1 LLFLA
6 IFIPEDKILEIKNA
20 ADIVEMVSEVVHL
33 KKAGKNFVGLC
44 PFHTEKTP
52 SFTVSP
58 EKQIFYCFGCGAG
71 GNIFSFLMKNDGL
84 AFPEAARSLA
94 RRYGIDIPRRSL
106 TREQKKRMG
115 ERESLLKINR
125 QAMDF
130 FSHALHRNTSGQA
143 AMDYLNKRGLSS
155 EIIDRFNVGYA
166 PKGWDHLLNFF
177 SKKGVPLARVERSG
191 LILPKKDGRGYYDR
205 FRERII
211 FPIIDV
217 NQAVIGF
224 GGRVM
229 DDTLPKYLNSPET
242 SVYNKS
248 RSLYGL
254 HLSKDKCRKAQTVYI
269 VEGYLDLL
277 MLHQHGIENAVA
289 TLGTALTADH
299 VRMLSRYVPRMILVY
314 DSDEAGIRS
323 ALRCIDTFWK
333 EHVDFSRGDVFR
345 EEKADTHILVLPDGH
360 DPDSYLRE
368 KGAGSFEK
376 AASHAPG
383 IISFLI
389 EQSIGMHG
397 LSTEGKIRVVTDLK
411 RPLAAINDNVAR
423 ALYIKQLA
431 ERIGLEENIILE
443 KVREDSSQ
451 KEKKDLPRQ
460 KDSVNQKGSRL
471 EQQIIAMMLQF
482 PTILPEIKKYNV
494 IEFIENRHLQSIGK
508 TILEHQISS
517 VEQISE
523 LLSLIDNPEQHR
535 LISALAMVEESWDE
549 SGCMK
554 LIIQFVK
561 KGQRRR
567 DRQILDQIKVA
578 EKEND
583 QETLNRLLREK
594 QKLAVRSQNQQLA

>member
-1 LLFLA
+1 MA

-94 RRYGIDIPRRSL
+94 KRYGIDIPRRSL
-106 TREQKKRMG
+106 TPEQKKRMG

-130 FSHALHRNTSGQA
+130 FSRALRRGASGRT
-143 AMDYLNKRGLSS
+143 AMAYLHKRGLSS
-155 EIIDRFNVGYA
+155 EIIARFNIGYA

-229 DDTLPKYLNSPET
+229 DNTLPKYLNSPET

-254 HLSKDKCRKAQTVYI
+254 HLSKDKCRKTQTVYI

-368 KGAGSFEK
+368 KGTGPFEK

-411 RPLAAINDNVAR
+411 GPLAAINDNVAR

-443 KVREDSSQ
+443 KVREDSSE
-451 KEKKDLPRQ
+451 KGKKDSRRQ
-460 KDSVNQKGSRL
+460 KKNTDQKGSRL

-482 PTILPEIKKYNV
+482 PGILSEIKKYNV
-494 IEFIENRHLQSIGK
+494 IEYIENRHLQSIGK
-508 TILEHQISS
+508 TILEHQLSS
-517 VEQISE
+517 VEQISG
-523 LLSLIDNPEQHR
+523 LLSRIDNPEQHR
-535 LISALAMVEESWDE
+535 LVSALAMVEESWDE
-549 SGCMK
+549 SGCMN

-567 DRQILDQIKVA
+567 DRQILDQIKAA

-583 QETLNRLLREK
+583 QEALNRLLREK
-594 QKLAVRSQNQQLA
+594 QKLAVRSQNQRLA

>member
-1 LLFLA
+1 LLYLA

-33 KKAGKNFVGLC
+33 KKAGKNFIGLC

-106 TREQKKRMG
+106 TPEQKKRTG

-130 FSHALHRNTSGQA
+130 FGRALRRGTSGKA
-143 AMDYLNKRGLSS
+143 AMAYLNERGLSS
-155 EIIDRFNVGYA
+155 DIIERFNIGYA

-177 SKKGVPLARVERSG
+177 SKKGVPLARVEKSG

-242 SVYNKS
+242 LVYNKS

-254 HLSKDKCRKAQTVYI
+254 HLSKEKCRKAQTVYI

-299 VRMLSRYVPRMILVY
+299 VRILSRYVPRMILVY

-368 KGAGSFEK
+368 KGAESFEK
-376 AASHAPG
+376 AAMHATG

-389 EQSIGMHG
+389 EQSIDIHG

-411 RPLAAINDNVAR
+411 GPLAAINDNVAR

-451 KEKKDLPRQ
+451 KDNKDIRRQ
-460 KDSVNQKGSRL
+460 KDTTDQEGNRL

-482 PTILPEIKKYNV
+482 PAILSEIKKYNV

-508 TILEHQISS
+508 TILEQQISS
-517 VEQISE
+517 VEQVSE
-523 LLSLIDNPEQHR
+523 LLSVIDNPEQHR

-549 SGCMK
+549 SGCLK

-561 KGQRRR
+561 KGQKRR
-567 DRQILDQIKVA
+567 DRQILDLIKAA

-594 QKLAVRSQNQQLA
+594 QKLAVRSQNQRLT

>member
-1 LLFLA
+1 MA

-20 ADIVEMVSEVVHL
+20 ADIVDLVSEVVHL

-84 AFPEAARSLA
+84 TFPEAARSLA

-106 TREQKKRMG
+106 TPEQKKRMG
-115 ERESLLKINR
+115 ERESLLKINQ

-130 FSHALHRNTSGQA
+130 FSRALRRGTSGQA
-143 AMDYLNKRGLSS
+143 AMAYLNDRGLSS
-155 EIIDRFNVGYA
+155 EIIDRFNIGYA
-166 PKGWDHLLNFF
+166 PRGWDNLLKFF
-177 SKKGVPLARVERSG
+177 SKKGVSLIRVERSG

-205 FRERII
+205 FRDRII

-217 NQAVIGF
+217 NHSVIGF
-224 GGRVM
+224 GGRVL

-242 SVYNKS
+242 AVYNKS

-254 HLSKDKCRKAQTVYI
+254 HLSKDKCRQSQTVYI

-277 MLHQHGIENAVA
+277 TLHQHGIENAVA
-289 TLGTALTADH
+289 TLGTALTAEH

-323 ALRCIDTFWK
+323 ALRCIDIFWK
-333 EHVDFSRGDVFR
+333 EHVDFSRGDVFS

-360 DPDSYLRE
+360 DPDSFLRE
-368 KGAGSFEK
+368 KGTGPFEN

-383 IISFLI
+383 IISFLL

-397 LSTEGKIRVVTDLK
+397 LSTEGKIRVVADLQG
-411 RPLAAINDNVAR
+411 PLSAINDNVAR
-423 ALYIKQLA
+423 TLYIKQLA
-431 ERIGLEENIILE
+431 ERIGLEENVILE
-443 KVREDSSQ
+443 KVRADSSLR
-451 KEKKDLPRQ
+451 EKNDIGRQ
-460 KDSVNQKGSRL
+460 TNIADQNASRL
-471 EQQIIAMMLQF
+471 EQQVIAMMLQF
-482 PTILPEIKKYNV
+482 PAILPEIKNYSV
-494 IEFIENRHLQSIGK
+494 IEFIENRDLQAIGK
-508 TILEHQISS
+508 TILERGISS

-523 LLSLIDNPEQHR
+523 LLSLIDNPEQQR
-535 LISALAMVEESWDE
+535 LISALSLVEESWDE

-567 DRQILDQIKVA
+567 DRQILDRIKAA

-583 QETLNRLLREK
+583 QETLIRLLKEK
-594 QKLAVRSQNQQLA
+594 QKLAVQSQSQRLA

>member
-1 LLFLA
+1 LLLLA
-6 IFIPEDKILEIKNA
+6 IFIPEDKILEIKNS

-52 SFTVSP
+52 SFTVSS

-94 RRYGIDIPRRSL
+94 RKYGIDIPSRSL
-106 TREQKKRMG
+106 TPEQKKRMG

-130 FSHALHRNTSGQA
+130 FSRALRRGTSGQV
-143 AMDYLNKRGLSS
+143 AMAYLKKRDLSS
-155 EIIDRFNVGYA
+155 DIIDRFNIGYA

-177 SKKGVPLARVERSG
+177 SKKGVPLARVEKSG

-205 FRERII
+205 FRDRIV

-229 DDTLPKYLNSPET
+229 DDNLPKYLNSPET
-242 SVYNKS
+242 SVYSKS

-254 HLSKDKCRKAQTVYI
+254 HISKDKCRKAQTVYI

-277 MLHQHGIENAVA
+277 TLHQHGIENVVA
-289 TLGTALTADH
+289 TLGTALTVDH

-345 EEKADTHILVLPDGH
+345 EEKADTHILVLPDEH

-368 KGAGSFEK
+368 NGAGPFEK
-376 AASHAPG
+376 AASRAPG

-443 KVREDSSQ
+443 KVREDSSE
-451 KEKKDLPRQ
+451 KEKKNISRK
-460 KDSVNQKGSRL
+460 KDGAGEKGSRL

-482 PTILPEIKKYNV
+482 PAILSEIKKYNV

-508 TILEHQISS
+508 KILEHQISS
-517 VEQISE
+517 VGQISE

-535 LISALAMVEESWDE
+535 LISALSMVEESWDE

-567 DRQILDQIKVA
+567 DGRILDQIKTA

-594 QKLAVRSQNQQLA
+594 QKLAVRSQNQRLA

>member
-1 LLFLA
+1 LLYLA

-20 ADIVEMVSEVVHL
+20 ADIVETVSEVVHL

-106 TREQKKRMG
+106 TPEQKKRMG

-130 FSHALHRNTSGQA
+130 FSRALRRGTSGQT
-143 AMDYLNKRGLSS
+143 AMAYLTKRGLSS
-155 EIIDRFNVGYA
+155 EIIARFNIGYA
-166 PKGWDHLLNFF
+166 PKGWDHLSNFF
-177 SKKGVPLARVERSG
+177 SKKGVPLARVEKSG

-205 FRERII
+205 FRERIV

-242 SVYNKS
+242 SVYSKS

-254 HLSKDKCRKAQTVYI
+254 HISKDKCRQAQTVYI

-368 KGAGSFEK
+368 KGAAAFEK

-389 EQSIGMHG
+389 EQSIGIHG

-411 RPLAAINDNVAR
+411 GPLAAINDNVAR

-443 KVREDSSQ
+443 KVREDSSEKGK
-451 KEKKDLPRQ
+451 KEIRRQ
-460 KDSVNQKGSRL
+460 KNNTDQEGSRL

-482 PTILPEIKKYNV
+482 PAILSEIKKYNV

-508 TILEHQISS
+508 TILEHQLSS

-523 LLSLIDNPEQHR
+523 LLSHIDDPEQHR

-549 SGCMK
+549 SGCMN

-561 KGQRRR
+561 NGRRRR
-567 DRQILDQIKVA
+567 DRQILDQIKAA

-583 QETLNRLLREK
+583 QEALNRLLREK
-594 QKLAVRSQNQQLA
+594 QKLAVRSQNQRLA

>member
-1 LLFLA
+1 LA
-6 IFIPEDKILEIKNA
+6 IFIPEEKILEIKNA
-20 ADIVEMVSEVVHL
+20 ADIVDLISEVVHL

-44 PFHTEKTP
+44 PFHNEKTP

-71 GNIFSFLMKNDGL
+71 GNIFSFLMKNDGV

-94 RRYGIDIPRRSL
+94 RRYGIDVPSRSL
-106 TREQKKRMG
+106 TPEQKKRMS
-115 ERESLLKINR
+115 EREGLLEINR

-130 FSHALHRNTSGQA
+130 FERALRRAASGEA
-143 AMDYLNKRGLSS
+143 AMAYLSKRGLSS
-155 EIIDRFNVGYA
+155 DIINRFNVGYA
-166 PKGWDHLLNFF
+166 PKGWNHLLNFF
-177 SKKGVPLARVERSG
+177 LKKGVPLARVERSG

-205 FRERII
+205 FRDRII

-229 DDTLPKYLNSPET
+229 DDSLPKYLNSPET
-242 SVYNKS
+242 PVYNKS

-254 HLSKDKCRKAQTVYI
+254 HLAKDKCRQIQSVYI

-277 MLHQHGIENAVA
+277 TLHQHGIENAVA
-289 TLGTALTADH
+289 TLGTALTAEH
-299 VRMLSRYVPRMILVY
+299 VRMLSRYVPSMVLVY

-323 ALRCIDTFWK
+323 ALRCIDIFWK

-345 EEKADTHILVLPDGH
+345 EEKADTHILVLPNGH
-360 DPDSYLRE
+360 DPDSYLRQ
-368 KGAGSFEK
+368 KGVGAFEK
-376 AASHAPG
+376 ASSHAPG

-411 RPLAAINDNVAR
+411 GPLSSINDNVAR
-423 ALYIKQLA
+423 SLYIKQLA
-431 ERIGLEENIILE
+431 ERIGLDEKIILE
-443 KVREDSSQ
+443 KVREDSPE
-451 KEKKDLPRQ
+451 KGKKDTGRGLKYATRM
-460 KDSVNQKGSRL
+460 GSRL

-482 PTILPEIKKYNV
+482 PAILPEIKKYNV
-494 IEFIENRHLQSIGK
+494 VEFIENLHLQFIGK

-523 LLSLIDNPEQHR
+523 LLDRIDNPEQQH

-549 SGCMK
+549 TGCMK
-554 LIIQFVK
+554 LIVQFLK
-561 KGQRRR
+561 QGQKRR
-567 DRQILDQIKVA
+567 DHQILERIKTA

-583 QETLNRLLREK
+583 QETLNALLREK
-594 QKLAVRSQNQQLA
+594 QKLAVRSQKQQPT

>member
-1 LLFLA
+1 LLSLA
-6 IFIPEDKILEIKNA
+6 IFIPEDKILEIKNT
-20 ADIVEMVSEVVHL
+20 ADIVEVVSEVVHL

-106 TREQKKRMG
+106 TPEQKKRMG
-115 ERESLLKINR
+115 ERESLLNINR

-130 FSHALHRNTSGQA
+130 FSRSLRHGSAGQA
-143 AMDYLNKRGLSS
+143 ARAYLDKRGLSAD
-155 EIIDRFNVGYA
+155 IIDRFNIGYA
-166 PKGWDHLLNFF
+166 PRGWDHLLNFF
-177 SKKGVPLARVERSG
+177 SKRGLPPARVERSG

-205 FRERII
+205 FRDRII

-224 GGRVM
+224 GGRVI
-229 DDTLPKYLNSPET
+229 DDSLPKYLNSPET

-254 HLSKDKCRKAQTVYI
+254 NLSKDSCRKAQAVYI

-277 MLHQHGIENAVA
+277 ALHQHGIENAVA

-368 KGAGSFEK
+368 KGAGPFEK
-376 AASHAPG
+376 AASQAPG
-383 IISFLI
+383 IVSFLI

-397 LSTEGKIRVVTDLK
+397 LSTEGKIRIVTDLK

-423 ALYIKQLA
+423 SLYIKQLA

-443 KVREDSSQ
+443 KIREDSSENA
-451 KEKKDLPRQ
+451 KTDMRRQ
-460 KDSVNQKGSRL
+460 KDSAGNKGSRL

-482 PTILPEIKKYNV
+482 PAILPEIKKHNV
-494 IEFIENRHLQSIGK
+494 IEFVENRDLRTIGK
-508 TILEHQISS
+508 TILEHKISS
-517 VEQISE
+517 VQQISDILNHVE
-523 LLSLIDNPEQHR
+523 NPEQQR
-535 LISALAMVEESWDE
+535 LISALALVEESWDE

-554 LIIQFVK
+554 LIVQFVK
-561 KGQRRR
+561 NGQRRR
-567 DRQILDQIKVA
+567 DHQILDQIKAA

-583 QETLNRLLREK
+583 QETLTRLLKEK
-594 QKLAVRSQNQQLA
+594 QKLAVRSQHQRLA

>member
-1 LLFLA
+1 MA

-20 ADIVEMVSEVVHL
+20 ADIVDLVSEVVHL

-84 AFPEAARSLA
+84 TFPEAARSLA

-106 TREQKKRMG
+106 TPEQKKRMG
-115 ERESLLKINR
+115 ERESLLKINQ

-130 FSHALHRNTSGQA
+130 FSRALRRGTSGQA
-143 AMDYLNKRGLSS
+143 AMAYLNDRGLSS
-155 EIIDRFNVGYA
+155 EIIDRFNIGYA
-166 PKGWDHLLNFF
+166 PRGWDNLLKFF
-177 SKKGVPLARVERSG
+177 SKKGVSLIRVERSG

-205 FRERII
+205 FRDRII

-217 NQAVIGF
+217 NHSVIGF
-224 GGRVM
+224 GGRVL

-242 SVYNKS
+242 AVYNKS

-254 HLSKDKCRKAQTVYI
+254 HLSKDKCRQSQTVYI

-277 MLHQHGIENAVA
+277 TLHQHGIENAVA
-289 TLGTALTADH
+289 TLGTALTAEH

-323 ALRCIDTFWK
+323 ALRCIDIFWK
-333 EHVDFSRGDVFR
+333 EHVDFSRGDVFS

-360 DPDSYLRE
+360 DPDSFLRE
-368 KGAGSFEK
+368 KGAGPFEN

-383 IISFLI
+383 IISFLL

-397 LSTEGKIRVVTDLK
+397 LSTEGKIRVVADLQG
-411 RPLAAINDNVAR
+411 PLSAINDNVAR
-423 ALYIKQLA
+423 TLYIKQLA
-431 ERIGLEENIILE
+431 ERIGLEENVILE
-443 KVREDSSQ
+443 KVRADSSLR
-451 KEKKDLPRQ
+451 EKNDIGRQ
-460 KDSVNQKGSRL
+460 TNIADQNASRL
-471 EQQIIAMMLQF
+471 EQQVIAMMLQF
-482 PTILPEIKKYNV
+482 PAILPEIKNYNV
-494 IEFIENRHLQSIGK
+494 IEFIENRDLQAIGK
-508 TILEHQISS
+508 TILERGISS

-523 LLSLIDNPEQHR
+523 LLSLIDNPEQQR
-535 LISALAMVEESWDE
+535 LISALSLVEESWDE

-567 DRQILDQIKVA
+567 DRQILDRIKAA

-583 QETLNRLLREK
+583 QETLIRLLKEK
-594 QKLAVRSQNQQLA
+594 QKLAVQSQSQRLA

>member
-20 ADIVEMVSEVVHL
+20 ADIVDLVSEVVHL

-84 AFPEAARSLA
+84 TFPEAARSLA

-106 TREQKKRMG
+106 TPEQKKRMG
-115 ERESLLKINR
+115 ERESLLKINQ

-130 FSHALHRNTSGQA
+130 FSRALRRGTSGQA
-143 AMDYLNKRGLSS
+143 AMAYLNDRGLSS
-155 EIIDRFNVGYA
+155 EIIDRFNIGYA
-166 PKGWDHLLNFF
+166 PRGWDNLLKFF
-177 SKKGVPLARVERSG
+177 SKKGVSLIRVERSG

-205 FRERII
+205 FRDRII

-217 NQAVIGF
+217 NHSVIGF
-224 GGRVM
+224 GGRVL

-242 SVYNKS
+242 AVYNKS

-254 HLSKDKCRKAQTVYI
+254 HLSKDKCRQSQTVYI

-277 MLHQHGIENAVA
+277 TLHQHGIENAVA
-289 TLGTALTADH
+289 TLGTALTAEH

-323 ALRCIDTFWK
+323 ALRCIDIFWK
-333 EHVDFSRGDVFR
+333 EHVDFSRGDVFS

-360 DPDSYLRE
+360 DPDSFLRE
-368 KGAGSFEK
+368 KGAGPFEN

-383 IISFLI
+383 IISFLL

-397 LSTEGKIRVVTDLK
+397 LSTEGKIRVVADLQG
-411 RPLAAINDNVAR
+411 PLSAINDNVAR
-423 ALYIKQLA
+423 TLYIKQLA
-431 ERIGLEENIILE
+431 ERIGLEENVILE
-443 KVREDSSQ
+443 KVRADSSLR
-451 KEKKDLPRQ
+451 EKNDIGRQ
-460 KDSVNQKGSRL
+460 TNIADQNASRL
-471 EQQIIAMMLQF
+471 EQQVIAMMLQF
-482 PTILPEIKKYNV
+482 PAILPEIKNYNV
-494 IEFIENRHLQSIGK
+494 IEFIENRDLQAIGK
-508 TILEHQISS
+508 TILERGISS

-523 LLSLIDNPEQHR
+523 LLSLIDNPEQQR
-535 LISALAMVEESWDE
+535 LISALSLVEESWDE

-567 DRQILDQIKVA
+567 DRQILDRIKAA

-583 QETLNRLLREK
+583 QETLIRLLKEK
-594 QKLAVRSQNQQLA
+594 QKLAVQSQSQRLA

>member
-1 LLFLA
+1 LA
-6 IFIPEDKILEIKNA
+6 NFIPEDKIQEIKNA
-20 ADIVEMVSEVVHL
+20 ADIVDLVSEVVHL

-44 PFHTEKTP
+44 PFHAEKTP

-71 GNIFSFLMKNDGL
+71 GNIFSFLMKTDGL
-84 AFPEAARSLA
+84 AFPEAARTLA
-94 RRYGIDIPRRSL
+94 RRYGIDIPKRSL
-106 TREQKKRMG
+106 TPEQKQRMS
-115 ERESLLKINR
+115 ERESLLEINR

-130 FSHALHRNTSGQA
+130 FARALRRGASGQA
-143 AMDYLNKRGLSS
+143 ATAYLSKRGLSS
-155 EIIDRFNVGYA
+155 DIVNRFNLGYA

-177 SKKGVPLARVERSG
+177 LKKGVPPARLERSG
-191 LILPKKDGRGYYDR
+191 LILAKKDGRGYYDR
-205 FRERII
+205 FRDRII

-254 HLSKDKCRKAQTVYI
+254 HLSKDKCRQVQTVYI

-277 MLHQHGIENAVA
+277 TLHQNGIENAVA

-314 DSDEAGIRS
+314 DSDEAGLRS
-323 ALRCIDTFWK
+323 ALRCIDIFWK

-360 DPDSYLRE
+360 DPDSYLRD
-368 KGAGSFEK
+368 KGPEAFEK
-376 AASHAPG
+376 AANHAPG

-397 LSTEGKIRVVTDLK
+397 LSTEGKIRVVTDLTQ
-411 RPLAAINDNVAR
+411 PLSAINDNVAR
-423 ALYIKQLA
+423 SLYIKQLS
-431 ERIGLEENIILE
+431 ERIGLEEKIILE
-443 KVREDSSQ
+443 KVR
-451 KEKKDLPRQ
+451 
-460 KDSVNQKGSRL
+460 KDSAETEKRNIGLKKNYSDRVGSRL
-471 EQQIIAMMLQF
+471 EQQIVAMMLQF
-482 PTILPEIKKYNV
+482 PAILPEIKRTNV
-494 IEFIENRHLQSIGK
+494 IEFIENPHLQFIGK

-517 VEQISE
+517 VEQISG
-523 LLSLIDNPEQHR
+523 LLSRIDNPEQQR
-535 LISALAMVEESWDE
+535 LISALAMTEESWDE
-549 SGCMK
+549 NGCLK
-554 LIIQFVK
+554 LVAQFVK
-561 KGQRRR
+561 QGQKRR
-567 DRQILDQIKVA
+567 DRQILDRIKAA

-583 QETLNRLLREK
+583 QETLNSLLKEK
-594 QKLAVRSQNQQLA
+594 QKMAVQSQKQHRA

>member
-1 LLFLA
+1 LA

-20 ADIVEMVSEVVHL
+20 ADIVDLVSEVVQL

-44 PFHTEKTP
+44 PFHAEKTP

-71 GNIFSFLMKNDGL
+71 GNIFSFLMKTEGL

-94 RRYGIDIPRRSL
+94 RRYGIDIPNRRL
-106 TREQKKRMG
+106 TPEQKQRMS
-115 ERESLLKINR
+115 ERESLLEINR

-130 FSHALHRNTSGQA
+130 FAQALRRGASGQS
-143 AMDYLNKRGLSS
+143 AMAYLSKRGLSS
-155 EIIDRFNVGYA
+155 NIIDRFNLGYA

-177 SKKGVPLARVERSG
+177 LKKGVPPARLERSG

-205 FRERII
+205 FRDRII

-242 SVYNKS
+242 PVYNKS

-254 HLSKDKCRKAQTVYI
+254 HLSKDKCRQVQTVHI

-277 MLHQHGIENAVA
+277 TLHQNGIENAVA

-323 ALRCIDTFWK
+323 ALRCIDIFWK

-368 KGAGSFEK
+368 KGPGAFEK

-397 LSTEGKIRVVTDLK
+397 LSTEGKIRIVTDLK
-411 RPLAAINDNVAR
+411 HPLSAINDNVAR
-423 ALYIKQLA
+423 SLYIKQLS
-431 ERIGLEENIILE
+431 ERIGLEEKIILE
-443 KVREDSSQ
+443 KVREDSA
-451 KEKKDLPRQ
+451 ETKKRNIGHKKNYTDRM
-460 KDSVNQKGSRL
+460 GSRL

-482 PTILPEIKKYNV
+482 PDILPEIKRNNV
-494 IEFIENRHLQSIGK
+494 IEFIENPHLQFIGK
-508 TILEHQISS
+508 TILQHQFSS
-517 VEQISE
+517 VEQISG
-523 LLSLIDNPEQHR
+523 LLSRIDNPEQQR
-535 LISALAMVEESWDE
+535 LISALAMAEESWDE

-554 LIIQFVK
+554 LIAQFVK
-561 KGQRRR
+561 QGQKRR
-567 DRQILDQIKVA
+567 DRQILDRIKAA

-583 QETLNRLLREK
+583 QETLNSLLKEK
-594 QKLAVRSQNQQLA
+594 QKLAVQSQRQHRA

>member
-1 LLFLA
+1 LA

-20 ADIVEMVSEVVHL
+20 ADIVELVSEVVHL

-71 GNIFSFLMKNDGL
+71 GNIFSFLMKTDGL

-106 TREQKKRMG
+106 TPEQQKRMG

-125 QAMDF
+125 EAMDF
-130 FSHALHRNTSGQA
+130 YSRALRRGPSGRK
-143 AMDYLNKRGLSS
+143 AMAYLNKRGLSS
-155 EIIDRFNVGYA
+155 EIIDRFNLGYA

-177 SKKGVPLARVERSG
+177 SKKGVPAARLEKSG

-205 FRERII
+205 FRERIV

-229 DDTLPKYLNSPET
+229 DDSLPKYLNSPET
-242 SVYNKS
+242 AVYNKS

-254 HLSKDKCRKAQTVYI
+254 HLSKEKCRKAQSVYI

-323 ALRCIDTFWK
+323 ALRCIETFWR

-368 KGAGSFEK
+368 KGVGPFER
-376 AASHAPG
+376 AAVEAPG

-397 LSTEGKIRVVTDLK
+397 LSTEGKIRIVTDLK
-411 RPLAAINDNVAR
+411 GPLAAINDNVAR
-423 ALYIKQLA
+423 TLYIKELA

-443 KVREDSSQ
+443 KVREGSSE
-451 KEKKDLPRQ
+451 KEKKEALRHKNITD
-460 KDSVNQKGSRL
+460 KSGNRL

-482 PTILPEIKKYNV
+482 PDILPEIKKYNV
-494 IEFIENRHLQSIGK
+494 IEFIENRDLQSIGRS
-508 TILEHQISS
+508 ILENQISS
-517 VEQISE
+517 AEQVSE
-523 LLSLIDNPEQHR
+523 LLSLIDNPEQQR
-535 LISALAMVEESWDE
+535 LISALAMIEESWDE
-549 SGCMK
+549 NGCMK
-554 LIIQFVK
+554 LIVQFVK

-567 DRQILDQIKVA
+567 DRQILERIKTA
-578 EKEND
+578 EREND
-583 QETLNRLLREK
+583 QETLNQLLREK
-594 QKLAVRSQNQQLA
+594 QKLAVLSQNQRLA

>member
-20 ADIVEMVSEVVHL
+20 ADIVDLVSEVVHL

-84 AFPEAARSLA
+84 TFPEAARSLA

-106 TREQKKRMG
+106 TPEQKKRMG
-115 ERESLLKINR
+115 ERESLLKINQ

-130 FSHALHRNTSGQA
+130 FSRALRRGTSGQA
-143 AMDYLNKRGLSS
+143 AMAYLNDRGLSS
-155 EIIDRFNVGYA
+155 EIIDRFNIGYA
-166 PKGWDHLLNFF
+166 PRGWDNLLKFF
-177 SKKGVPLARVERSG
+177 SKKGVSLIRVERSG

-205 FRERII
+205 FRDRII

-217 NQAVIGF
+217 NHSVIGF
-224 GGRVM
+224 GGRVL

-242 SVYNKS
+242 AVYNKS

-254 HLSKDKCRKAQTVYI
+254 HLSKDKCRQSQTVYI

-277 MLHQHGIENAVA
+277 TLHQHGIENAVA
-289 TLGTALTADH
+289 TLGTALTAEH

-323 ALRCIDTFWK
+323 ALRCIDIFWK
-333 EHVDFSRGDVFR
+333 EHVDFSRGDVFS

-360 DPDSYLRE
+360 DPDSFLRE
-368 KGAGSFEK
+368 KGTGPFEN

-383 IISFLI
+383 IISFLL

-397 LSTEGKIRVVTDLK
+397 LSTEGKIRVVADLQG
-411 RPLAAINDNVAR
+411 PLSAINDNVAR
-423 ALYIKQLA
+423 TLYIKQLA
-431 ERIGLEENIILE
+431 ERIGLEENVILE
-443 KVREDSSQ
+443 KVRADSSLR
-451 KEKKDLPRQ
+451 EKNDIGRQ
-460 KDSVNQKGSRL
+460 TNIADQNASRL
-471 EQQIIAMMLQF
+471 EQQVIAMMLQF
-482 PTILPEIKKYNV
+482 PAILPEIKNYSV
-494 IEFIENRHLQSIGK
+494 IEFIENRDLQAIGK
-508 TILEHQISS
+508 TILERGISS

-523 LLSLIDNPEQHR
+523 LLSLIDNPEQQR
-535 LISALAMVEESWDE
+535 LISALSLVEESWDE

-567 DRQILDQIKVA
+567 DRQILDRIKAA

-583 QETLNRLLREK
+583 QETLIRLLKEK
-594 QKLAVRSQNQQLA
+594 QKLAVQSQSQRLA

>member
-1 LLFLA
+1 MA

-20 ADIVEMVSEVVHL
+20 ADIVDMISEVVHL
-33 KKAGKNFVGLC
+33 KKTGKNFVGLC
-44 PFHTEKTP
+44 PFHAEKTP
-52 SFTVSP
+52 SFSVSP

-94 RRYGIDIPRRSL
+94 RRYGIDIPSRSL
-106 TREQKKRMG
+106 TPEQKKRMG

-130 FSHALHRNTSGQA
+130 FSQALHRGASGQA
-143 AMDYLNKRGLSS
+143 AMAYLKKRGLSS
-155 EIIDRFNVGYA
+155 DIIDRFNIGYA

-177 SKKGVPLARVERSG
+177 SKSGVPLARVEKSG

-205 FRERII
+205 FRDRIV
-211 FPIIDV
+211 FPIIDI

-242 SVYNKS
+242 PVYNKS

-254 HLSKDKCRKAQTVYI
+254 HLSKDKCRKTQSVYI

-277 MLHQHGIENAVA
+277 TLNQYGIENAVA

-299 VRMLSRYVPRMILVY
+299 VRMLSRYVPRMLLVY

-323 ALRCIDTFWK
+323 ALRCIDIFWK

-368 KGAGSFEK
+368 NGTEPFEK
-376 AASHAPG
+376 AAGRAPG
-383 IISFLI
+383 IVSFLI
-389 EQSIGMHG
+389 EQSIDMHG

-423 ALYIKQLA
+423 SLYIKQLA
-431 ERIGLEENIILE
+431 EQIGIEENIILE
-443 KVREDSSQ
+443 KVREGSSE
-451 KEKKDLPRQ
+451 KEKKNTRRP
-460 KDSVNQKGSRL
+460 KDNADQIGSRL
-471 EQQIIAMMLQF
+471 EQQILAMMLQF
-482 PTILPEIKKYNV
+482 PAILPEIKKYNV
-494 IEFIENRHLQSIGK
+494 IEFIENHHLQSIAK
-508 TILEHQISS
+508 TILEHQLSS

-523 LLSLIDNPEQHR
+523 LLSRIDNPEQQR

-549 SGCMK
+549 SGCMT
-554 LIIQFVK
+554 LIIQFIK

-567 DRQILDQIKVA
+567 DRQILDQIKAA

-583 QETLNRLLREK
+583 QETLDRLLRKK
-594 QKLAVRSQNQQLA
+594 QKLAVSSQKQQLA

>member
-1 LLFLA
+1 MA

-106 TREQKKRMG
+106 TPEQKKRMG

-130 FSHALHRNTSGQA
+130 FSRALRRGASGRT
-143 AMDYLNKRGLSS
+143 AMAYLHKRGLSS
-155 EIIDRFNVGYA
+155 EIIARFNIGYA

-229 DDTLPKYLNSPET
+229 DNTLPKYLNSPET

-254 HLSKDKCRKAQTVYI
+254 HLSKDKCRKTQTV
-269 VEGYLDLL
+269 
-277 MLHQHGIENAVA
+277 
-289 TLGTALTADH
+289 
-299 VRMLSRYVPRMILVY
+299 
-314 DSDEAGIRS
+314 
-323 ALRCIDTFWK
+323 
-333 EHVDFSRGDVFR
+333 
-345 EEKADTHILVLPDGH
+345 
-360 DPDSYLRE
+360 
-368 KGAGSFEK
+368 
-376 AASHAPG
+376 
-383 IISFLI
+383 
-389 EQSIGMHG
+389 
-397 LSTEGKIRVVTDLK
+397 
-411 RPLAAINDNVAR
+411 
-423 ALYIKQLA
+423 
-431 ERIGLEENIILE
+431 
-443 KVREDSSQ
+443 
-451 KEKKDLPRQ
+451 
-460 KDSVNQKGSRL
+460 
-471 EQQIIAMMLQF
+471 
-482 PTILPEIKKYNV
+482 
-494 IEFIENRHLQSIGK
+494 
-508 TILEHQISS
+508 
-517 VEQISE
+517 
-523 LLSLIDNPEQHR
+523 
-535 LISALAMVEESWDE
+535 
-549 SGCMK
+549 
-554 LIIQFVK
+554 
-561 KGQRRR
+561 
-567 DRQILDQIKVA
+567 
-578 EKEND
+578 
-583 QETLNRLLREK
+583 
-594 QKLAVRSQNQQLA
+594 

>member
-1 LLFLA
+1 MA

-20 ADIVEMVSEVVHL
+20 ADIVELVSEVVQL

-58 EKQIFYCFGCGAG
+58 EKQIFYCFGCGVG

-106 TREQKKRMG
+106 TPEQKKRMG
-115 ERESLLKINR
+115 ERESLLNINR

-130 FSHALHRNTSGQA
+130 FSRSLRQGTAGQA
-143 AMDYLNKRGLSS
+143 AMAYLNKRGLSAD
-155 EIIDRFNVGYA
+155 IIDRFNIGYA
-166 PKGWDHLLNFF
+166 PKGWDNLLNFL
-177 SKKGVPLARVERSG
+177 SNKGVPPARVERSG

-205 FRERII
+205 FRDRII

-217 NQAVIGF
+217 NHAVIGF

-229 DDTLPKYLNSPET
+229 DDSLPKYLNSPET

-254 HLSKDKCRKAQTVYI
+254 HLSKDDCRKTQTVYI

-277 MLHQHGIENAVA
+277 SLHQHGIQNAVA

-368 KGAGSFEK
+368 KGAGPFEK
-376 AASHAPG
+376 AASQAPG

-397 LSTEGKIRVVTDLK
+397 LSTEGKIRIVTDLK
-411 RPLAAINDNVAR
+411 DPLAAINDNVAR
-423 ALYIKQLA
+423 SLYIKQLA
-431 ERIGLEENIILE
+431 ERIGLEESIILE
-443 KVREDSSQ
+443 KIREGSSE
-451 KEKKDLPRQ
+451 KERKDFRRKKDGLNR
-460 KDSVNQKGSRL
+460 KGSRL

-482 PTILPEIKKYNV
+482 PDILPEIKKYNV
-494 IEFIENRHLQSIGK
+494 IEYIENRELRTIGK
-508 TILEHQISS
+508 TILEHRISS
-517 VEQISE
+517 VQQISE
-523 LLSLIDNPEQHR
+523 ILNHFDNPEQQR
-535 LISALAMVEESWDE
+535 LISALALLEESWDE
-549 SGCMK
+549 SGCMN

-561 KGQRRR
+561 KGQKRR
-567 DRQILDQIKVA
+567 DHQILDQIKAA

-583 QETLNRLLREK
+583 EEALNRLLKEK
-594 QKLAVRSQNQQLA
+594 QKLAVRSQHHRLA

>member
-1 LLFLA
+1 LLSLA

-20 ADIVEMVSEVVHL
+20 ADIVELVSEVVQL

-106 TREQKKRMG
+106 TPEQKKRMG
-115 ERESLLKINR
+115 ERESLLNINR

-130 FSHALHRNTSGQA
+130 FSRSLHHGTVGKA
-143 AMDYLNKRGLSS
+143 AMAYLNKRGLSAD
-155 EIIDRFNVGYA
+155 IIDRFNIGYA

-205 FRERII
+205 FRDRII

-217 NQAVIGF
+217 NHAVIGF
-224 GGRVM
+224 GGRVL
-229 DDTLPKYLNSPET
+229 DDSLPKYLNSPET

-254 HLSKDKCRKAQTVYI
+254 HLSKDNCRKAQTVYI

-277 MLHQHGIENAVA
+277 SLHQHGIENAVA

-368 KGAGSFEK
+368 KGAGPFEK
-376 AASHAPG
+376 AAGEAPG

-397 LSTEGKIRVVTDLK
+397 LSTEGKIRIVTDLK
-411 RPLAAINDNVAR
+411 DPLAAINDNVAR
-423 ALYIKQLA
+423 SLYIKQLA

-443 KVREDSSQ
+443 KIREGSSE
-451 KEKKDLPRQ
+451 KEKKGARRH
-460 KDSVNQKGSRL
+460 KDGVDGKGSRL

-482 PTILPEIKKYNV
+482 PAILPEIKKYNV
-494 IEFIENRHLQSIGK
+494 IDFIENRDLRTIGK

-517 VEQISE
+517 VQQISE
-523 LLSLIDNPEQHR
+523 ILNHVENSEQQR
-535 LISALAMVEESWDE
+535 LISALALVEESWDE
-549 SGCMK
+549 SGCMN

-567 DRQILDQIKVA
+567 DHQILDQIKAA

-583 QETLNRLLREK
+583 QETLTRLLREK
-594 QKLAVRSQNQQLA
+594 QKLAVRSQHQRLA

>member
-1 LLFLA
+1 MA

-20 ADIVEMVSEVVHL
+20 ADIVDLVSEVVQL

-44 PFHTEKTP
+44 PFHAEKTP

-71 GNIFSFLMKNDGL
+71 GNIFSFLMKTEGL

-94 RRYGIDIPRRSL
+94 RRYGIDIPNRRL
-106 TREQKKRMG
+106 TPEQKQRMS
-115 ERESLLKINR
+115 ERESLLEINR

-130 FSHALHRNTSGQA
+130 FAQALRRGASGQS
-143 AMDYLNKRGLSS
+143 AMAYLSKRGLSS
-155 EIIDRFNVGYA
+155 NIIDRFNLGYA

-177 SKKGVPLARVERSG
+177 LKKGVPPARLERSG

-205 FRERII
+205 FRDRII

-242 SVYNKS
+242 PVYNKS

-254 HLSKDKCRKAQTVYI
+254 HLSKDKCRQVQTVHI

-277 MLHQHGIENAVA
+277 TLHQNGIENAVA

-323 ALRCIDTFWK
+323 ALRCIDIFWK

-368 KGAGSFEK
+368 KGPEAFEK

-397 LSTEGKIRVVTDLK
+397 LSTEGKIRIVTDLK
-411 RPLAAINDNVAR
+411 HPLSAINDNVAR
-423 ALYIKQLA
+423 SLYIKQLS
-431 ERIGLEENIILE
+431 ERIGLEEKIILE
-443 KVREDSSQ
+443 KVREDSA
-451 KEKKDLPRQ
+451 ETKKRNIGHKKNYTDRM
-460 KDSVNQKGSRL
+460 GSRL

-482 PTILPEIKKYNV
+482 PDILPEIKRNNV
-494 IEFIENRHLQSIGK
+494 IEFIENPHLQFIGK
-508 TILEHQISS
+508 TILQHQFSS
-517 VEQISE
+517 VEQISG
-523 LLSLIDNPEQHR
+523 LLSRIDNPEQQR
-535 LISALAMVEESWDE
+535 LISALAMAEESWDE

-554 LIIQFVK
+554 LIAQFVK
-561 KGQRRR
+561 QGQKRR
-567 DRQILDQIKVA
+567 DRQILDRIKAA

-583 QETLNRLLREK
+583 QETLNSLLKEK
-594 QKLAVRSQNQQLA
+594 QKLAVQSQRQHRA